1 MPLDHLTP
9 SNAER
14 YVSSPFSKRR
24 VNPVTGKVEEHNGVD
39 LIGQRVGAPVRAF
52 ADGEVITSKFDP
64 TAGNMV
70 RLDHGQ
76 GVHTRYLHLNSLSV
90 VAGQRVKKGDII
102 GTYGSTGQSTGPHLH
117 FEVRR
122 GGMPGV
128 AEDPLPYL
136 KGQPLHGPMLTVN
149 GKPTMVPVKVANG
162 RTWIQL
168 QGENGPVWVQ
178 VASFAFALN
187 ANLTWNQATLTA
199 DMKL

>member
-1 MPLDHLTP
+1 MIMDHLTTA
-9 SNAER
+9 NIDR
-14 YVSSPFSKRR
+14 RTSSPWGPRW
-24 VNPVTGKVEEHNGVD
+24 GGHHEGID
-39 LIGQRVGAPVRAF
+39 LIGARIGDPVRAF
-52 ADGEVITSKFDP
+52 ADGIVVTSRFDNA
-64 TAGNMV
+64 AGNFV

-76 GVHTRYLHLNSLSV
+76 NVHTRYLHLNSLSV

-136 KGQPLHGPMLTVN
+136 KGQPLHGPMFTVN
-149 GKPTMVPVKVANG
+149 GKPTMVPVKLASG

-168 QGENGPVWVQ
+168 QGEAGPVWVQ

-187 ANLTWNQATLTA
+187 ANLTWSQATLTA

>member
-9 SNAER
+9 SNAEK

-24 VNPVTGKVEEHNGVD
+24 VNPVTGKIEEHNGAD

-52 ADGEVITSKFDP
+52 ADGIVVTSRFDNA
-64 TAGNMV
+64 AGNFV

-76 GVHTRYLHLNSLSV
+76 NVHTRYLHLNSLAV

-128 AEDPLPYL
+128 AENPLPYL
-136 KGQPLHGPMLTVN
+136 KGQPLHGPMFTVN
-149 GKPTMVPVKVANG
+149 GKPTMVPVKLASG

-168 QGENGPVWVQ
+168 QGEAGPVWVQ
-178 VASFAFALN
+178 VASCAFALN

>member
-136 KGQPLHGPMLTVN
+136 KGQPLLGPMLTVN
-149 GKPTMVPVKVANG
+149 GKPTMVPVKVSGG

>member
-1 MPLDHLTP
+1 MIMDHLTVA
-9 SNAER
+9 NIDR
-14 YVSSPFSKRR
+14 HISSPWGPRW
-24 VNPVTGKVEEHNGVD
+24 GGHHNGID
-39 LIGQRVGAPVRAF
+39 LIGAKIGDPVRAF
-52 ADGEVITSKFDP
+52 ADGMVVTARHDP
-64 TAGNMV
+64 AAGNFV

-76 GVHTRYLHLNSLSV
+76 NVHTRYLHMHSLSV
-90 VAGQRVKKGDII
+90 RAGQRVTKGQII
-102 GTYGSTGQSTGPHLH
+102 GTYGNTGDSTGPHLH

-122 GGMPGV
+122 GGVPG
-128 AEDPLPYL
+128 ADEDPLPYL

-149 GKPTMVPVKVANG
+149 GKPTMVPVKVAGG

-178 VASFAFALN
+178 VASFAFALG